1 MRPFTSGAALAIALV
16 FVSPGSEAAAAEI
29 TTGDGIVV
37 VELSPDESKKIFEA
51 VDSAAAFSAM
61 VAPVLPPEYQIAVK
75 GAAGGWAAL
84 RMVVPSTVPLRVVL
98 MAVPPAIMVLPQLGM
113 TAADVIRTYGEV
125 RANVASRASA
135 MCRNLAGS
143 ALQKFEQIKSEACG
157 YVANCML
164 VTAIEERLP
173 LDRMPRWATRMPRWG
188 HTPPQHPDHAIGR
201 LEANRDARGNW
212 ERFSVVAHPDGTVS
226 FLGHTGFLC
235 AESGGGS
242 EVVCN
247 RPAAKEWERW
257 TIVKNSDGTIGLKSS
272 GGRLLRAE
280 TVGNFQLRADRPG
293 CNDCGTKF
301 ALEFEDG
308 GVYLKTSAG
317 KYVSAQP

>member
-1 MRPFTSGAALAIALV
+1 MRPLTSGAALAIA
-16 FVSPGSEAAAAEI
+16 FIFSPGPEASAAEI
-29 TTGDGIVV
+29 TTGSGIVV
-37 VELSPDESKKIFEA
+37 VELNPDESKKIFEA

-61 VAPVLPPEYQIAVK
+61 VAPVLPPEYQLAVK

-98 MAVPPAIMVLPQLGM
+98 TAVPPAIMVLPQLGM
-113 TAADVIRTYGEV
+113 TAVDVIRTYGEV
-125 RANVASRASA
+125 RAHVASRAGA
-135 MCRNLAGS
+135 MCRHLAGA
-143 ALQKFEQIKSEACG
+143 ALQKFEQIQSEACG

-164 VTAIEERLP
+164 VTGIQERLP
-173 LDRMPRWATRMPRWG
+173 LDRMPRWATRLPRWG
-188 HTPPQHPDHAIGR
+188 HTPPLPDHAIGR
-201 LEANRDARGNW
+201 LEANREARGNW
-212 ERFSVVAHPDGTVS
+212 ERFSVVAHSDGTVS

-235 AESGGGS
+235 AECGGGS

-257 TIVKNSDGTIGLKSS
+257 SIVKNGDGTIGLKSS
-272 GGRLLRAE
+272 GGQLLRADS
-280 TVGNFQLRADRPG
+280 GGSFQVRADHPD

-301 ALEFEDG
+301 ALEFDDG
-308 GVYLKTSAG
+308 GVYLKTTAG

>member
-1 MRPFTSGAALAIALV
+1 MRPLTSGAALAIALV
-16 FVSPGSEAAAAEI
+16 FFSSGPEAAAADI
-29 TTGDGIVV
+29 TTGNSIVV

-61 VAPVLPPEYQIAVK
+61 VAPVLPPEYQLAVK

-98 MAVPPAIMVLPQLGM
+98 TAIPPAIMVLPQLGM

-125 RANVASRASA
+125 RAHVASRASA
-135 MCRNLAGS
+135 LCRNLAGA

-164 VTAIEERLP
+164 VTAIQERLP
-173 LDRMPRWATRMPRWG
+173 LDRMPRLPGWG
-188 HTPPQHPDHAIGR
+188 RTPSPPPEQVIGR
-201 LEANRDARGNW
+201 LEANRDSRGDW
-212 ERFSVVAHPDGTVS
+212 ERFSVIAHSDGTIS

-235 AESGGGS
+235 AECGGGR
-242 EVVCN
+242 EVICN

-257 TIVKNSDGTIGLKSS
+257 SIVKNRDGTIGLKSS
-272 GGRLLRAE
+272 GGQLLRAE
-280 TVGNFQLRADRPG
+280 TGDGFQVRADRPG
-293 CNDCGTKF
+293 CDDCGTKF
-301 ALEFEDG
+301 ALEFDNG
-308 GVYLKTSAG
+308 GVYLKTVAG